1 MSGTTFT
8 DDRPTDDRPIGGR
21 PTFTSPGDTPDVV
34 QRASFVAPR
43 DSVRW
48 GPIFAGLLTA
58 LGTFLLLSTL
68 ALAIGL
74 TVAPGDADEGQ
85 TGAAAG
91 IITAVIALVAF
102 FIGGLVAGRSAAVGG
117 RGSGALNGFLVWA
130 LGIMVVLV
138 LAAFGLGQLFG
149 AAGDLF
155 AQYRSIGAP
164 SPDVDTGGLG
174 DEIRTGAFGAF
185 LGLALPAAAATVGGL
200 LGARGD
206 DDHGKAGT
214 RLSA

>member
-1 MSGTTFT
+1 MSVTRAF
-8 DDRPTDDRPIGGR
+8 DGGSSR
-21 PTFTSPGDTPDVV
+21 VDSPDVV

-58 LGTFLLLSTL
+58 LASFLLLSTL

-74 TVAPGDADEGQ
+74 TVAPGNADQDQ

-91 IITAVIALVAF
+91 IITAVIGLVSF

-117 RGSGALNGFLVWA
+117 RGTGALNGFLVWA
-130 LGIMVVLV
+130 LGMLVVLA

-155 AQYRSIGAP
+155 GQYRAIGAP
-164 SPDVDTGGLG
+164 TADVDTGQLG
-174 DEIRTGAFGAF
+174 DQIRTGAFGAF
-185 LGLALPAAAATVGGL
+185 LGLALPAAAATIGGL
-200 LGARGD
+200 LGARSGD
-206 DDHGKAGT
+206 RTEAD
-214 RLSA
+214 RQPV